1 MAKKETGC
9 DFNLELKKLKGAP
22 PQRIYVLYGE
32 EDYLRNH
39 FLAQLKAKCLP
50 EGEDSFSFRRFDGP
64 GLDAEELARAIDVM
78 PFLTERTMVELR
90 DVDLNRLGDADRF
103 LSILAAVPD
112 YCTVC
117 FVQDTRFE
125 PDGRLKLIKYL
136 KQNSVF
142 LQFCVQ
148 GQDALSRWIDKRFA
162 ALGKQIGRDAKQ
174 RLVLISGDL
183 MNRLIPEIEKI
194 AAYASE
200 KTVTVADVEAA
211 ASHIPEA
218 DVFEMVNLISE
229 KKFDAALHIL
239 AELLKNKDNA
249 PVAILASLSYQ
260 LRRIYGVKLALQRG
274 KRQKDIRDLL
284 KIRWD
289 FIADRLILSA
299 GRFSMAQLRG
309 AVAECV
315 EAEYKMKSSSG
326 DDAELLKEIFIHLIL
341 GDAA

>member
-1 MAKKETGC
+1 M
-9 DFNLELKKLKGAP
+9 
-22 PQRIYVLYGE
+22 
-32 EDYLRNH
+32 
-39 FLAQLKAKCLP
+39 
-50 EGEDSFSFRRFDGP
+50 
-64 GLDAEELARAIDVM
+64 
-78 PFLTERTMVELR
+78 
-90 DVDLNRLGDADRF
+90 
-103 LSILAAVPD
+103 
-112 YCTVC
+112 
-117 FVQDTRFE
+117 
-125 PDGRLKLIKYL
+125 
-136 KQNSVF
+136 
-142 LQFCVQ
+142 
-148 GQDALSRWIDKRFA
+148 
-162 ALGKQIGRDAKQ
+162 
-174 RLVLISGDL
+174 
-183 MNRLIPEIEKI
+183 
-194 AAYASE
+194 
-200 KTVTVADVEAA
+200 TVADVEAA

-260 LRRIYGVKLALQRG
+260 LRRIYGVKLALQSG